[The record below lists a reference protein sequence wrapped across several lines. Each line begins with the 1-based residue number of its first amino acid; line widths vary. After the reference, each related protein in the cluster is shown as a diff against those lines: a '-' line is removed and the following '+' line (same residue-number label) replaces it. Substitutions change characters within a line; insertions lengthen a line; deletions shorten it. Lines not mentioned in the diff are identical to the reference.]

1 MGTNQSPPS
10 CVALPCGWGRL
21 IFAHTYPDSRSV
33 AHALLQE
40 KPGTRDIAFYVT
52 DPHLILNTAPRDL
65 FMDPSD
71 TYRIFFSDYSPNKRP
86 PTSFEIGPVTMREQ
100 FDEVNRIYQ
109 SNHMVPLNADEFWE
123 HRNDARSQYFVA
135 TRRDTGAVLAVAL
148 GVDHHVAFKDL
159 ENGSSLWSLAVD
171 PQASLPGLGE
181 AMVRH
186 LVEYYRER
194 GRDQL
199 DLSVLHNNREAIG
212 LYEKLGFVRVPV
224 FAIKRCNPIN
234 EKLYV
239 GTVPGG
245 FNPYATI
252 IINEAVRRGIS
263 IEPIAPDRGYFSLT
277 LGGRTVAC
285 RESLTD
291 LTSAVTLSIC
301 DDKAMTRE
309 VLERADVTMP
319 AQQRA
324 GSKADNAAFLKKF
337 GRVVV
342 KPARGEQGHGVAVN
356 LGSVAEMEAAITLA
370 RSICDTV
377 LLEEFVTGDDL
388 RVVVINYEVVAAA
401 IRRPPEVTGTGRH
414 TVKQLIESAS
424 RRRAAATGGESRIPI
439 DAECERCLK
448 TAGVSLD
455 TVIEAD
461 RTLRVR
467 NAANLHTG
475 GTIHDVTA
483 RLNPVLASASV
494 RAAEALRI
502 PVTGLDLIVPSVE
515 GEVYWF
521 IEANERPGLANHE
534 PQPTAERFVD
544 LLFPTTAKP
553 RTDRLPVVASAK

>member
-1 MGTNQSPPS
+1 MGTIKPPPS

-40 KPGTRDIAFYVT
+40 KPDTRDIAFYVN

-71 TYRIFFSDYSPNKRP
+71 TYRIYFSDYSPGKRP
-86 PTSFEIGPVTMREQ
+86 PVAFQIGPVTMREQ

-109 SNHMVPLNADEFWE
+109 ANHMVPLDADEFWD
-123 HRNDARSQYFVA
+123 HREDPRSQFFVA

-148 GVDHHVAFKDL
+148 GVDHHVAFQDL

-186 LVEYYRER
+186 LVEFYRER

-199 DLSVLHNNREAIG
+199 DLSVLHDNREAIG

-245 FNPYATI
+245 FNPYASI

-263 IEPIAPDRGYFSLT
+263 VEPIAPDRGYFSLT
-277 LGGRTVAC
+277 LGGRTVTC

-301 DDKAMTRE
+301 DDKAMTRHM
-309 VLERADVTMP
+309 LQRAGVNMP

-324 GSKADNAAFLKKF
+324 GSKAENAAFLKQH

-342 KPARGEQGHGVAVN
+342 KPARGEQGRGVAVN
-356 LGSVAEMEAAITLA
+356 LGSAAETEAAIAVAKGL
-370 RSICDTV
+370 CDTV

-388 RVVVINYEVVAAA
+388 RIVVINYEVVAAA
-401 IRRPPEVTGTGRH
+401 IRRPPLITGTGRH

-439 DAECERCLK
+439 DAECERCLQA
-448 TAGVSLD
+448 AGFTLD
-455 TVIEAD
+455 TVLEAD

-483 RLNPVLASASV
+483 RFNPTLAAAAV

-502 PVTGLDLIVPSVE
+502 PVTGLDFIVRSVE
-515 GEVYWF
+515 DGKYWF

-553 RTDRLPVVASAK
+553 RSDRSPSVASPK